1 MVRTRI
7 DHCPDASW
15 KKRRLTAVAD
25 RLYRNYGRLSNY
37 FQPRK
42 LDCIPPDDWPDT
54 RLALPLSPKTIRT
67 RPSRLY
73 YSRLNLSKLDDW
85 TRETYLSSA
94 VTVEQLANLRG
105 TDREHA
111 AMRDR
116 AILEEGGTLPAPFER
131 IFTDQSSAA
140 RGMWKPNAEVRNAIE
155 AIKRQAGMNE
165 PPWYGGVSKED
176 GVGLAGGAADG
187 QGRGPTIALHVR
199 LGDKSSEYEHDAAQM
214 GITNTLCVLRR
225 SRVQPVL
232 TASTSTLQRKPLR
245 LLAWR
250 SRWSVLADP
259 PV

>member
-155 AIKRQAGMNE
+155 AIKRQAGMKE
-165 PPWYGGVSKED
+165 EPWYAGTSSDD
-176 GVGLAGGAADG
+176 GAGLAGGAADG
-187 QGRGPTIALHVR
+187 QGRGPTIAVHVR

-214 GITNTLCVLRR
+214 GITNTLCVF
-225 SRVQPVL
+225 
-232 TASTSTLQRKPLR
+232 A
-245 LLAWR
+245 
-250 SRWSVLADP
+250 
-259 PV
+259 